1 MEEVGKVRLNFLRAM
16 YVFIVIGLGLSNT
29 PEAISEM
36 GRAADSYTVI
46 NAMLMGFMILAL
58 VGVFF
63 PLKMLPILMFELL
76 WKVIWLAMFALPIH
90 LSAGLDEYAT
100 DVAFACFIGVVLTP
114 LVLPWRYIF
123 KTYFVR

>member
-1 MEEVGKVRLNFLRAM
+1 MEEVGKIRLNFLRAM

-36 GRAADSYTVI
+36 GISADSYTVI
-46 NAMLMGFMILAL
+46 NAMLMGFMILSL

-63 PLKMLPILMFELL
+63 PLQMLPILMFELL
-76 WKVIWLAMFALPIH
+76 WKVIWLAMFALPMH
-90 LSAGLDEYAT
+90 LNMGLDEYAT
-100 DVAFACFIGVVLTP
+100 GVAFACFIGVILTP

-123 KTYFVR
+123 NNYFVK